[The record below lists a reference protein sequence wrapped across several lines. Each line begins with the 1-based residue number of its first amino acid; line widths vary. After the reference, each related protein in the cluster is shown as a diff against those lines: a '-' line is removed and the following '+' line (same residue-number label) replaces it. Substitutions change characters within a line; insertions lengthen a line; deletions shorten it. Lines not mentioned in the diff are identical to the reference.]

1 MMNNANQLN
10 MDMKNNTLKKN
21 KDLFLFFFFVYYI
34 ILPDACAGIE
44 KLAVDVG

>member
-10 MDMKNNTLKKN
+10 MDMKNNNLN
-21 KDLFLFFFFVYYI
+21 KQRFFFFKFVHYI

>member
-10 MDMKNNTLKKN
+10 MDRMNNNLKIN
-21 KDLFLFFFFVYYI
+21 KFELNFVCLFVF
-34 ILPDACAGIE
+34 LPDVCAGIE